1 MESFKTSDGLT
12 LRYVIDDYTDP
23 WRQKDTLVML
33 HAAMG
38 SSRRFYAWVPHLARD
53 FRVVRMDMR
62 GHGESDAPAADQLEF
77 ARLGQD
83 VIELLDHLGIEAA
96 HLAGSSAGGIIAQ
109 SVAIHHP
116 RRVKTLASYAAVP
129 GMKNSKTD
137 RASWLAK
144 ISSKGIAGFLR
155 DTIADRIALD
165 RVEPGFVD
173 WFIEESAR
181 TDVDA
186 LSHFVPMMV
195 GIDLVP
201 ELGKISC
208 PVLVVVPG
216 ADPILSVDEYRLIE
230 QQIPHCEFVVYEG
243 MPHNTTDEVPDR
255 CAQELKRFLL
265 KHTGRT
271 TTPAAR

>member
-1 MESFKTSDGLT
+1 METFTTSDGLN
-12 LRYVIDDYTDP
+12 LRYAVDNYTDP
-23 WRQKDTLVML
+23 WARKDTLVML

-62 GHGESDAPAADQLEF
+62 GHGDSAAPAGDQLLEF
-77 ARLGQD
+77 ERLERD
-83 VIELLDHLGIEAA
+83 VIELLDHLRIESA

-109 SVAIHHP
+109 SVAIRYP
-116 RRVKTLASYAAVP
+116 QRVKSLASFAAVP

-137 RASWLAK
+137 RTGWLK
-144 ISSKGIAGFLR
+144 SIRGKGIAGFLR
-155 DTIADRIALD
+155 ETIADRIAID

-181 TDVDA
+181 TDVETLA
-186 LSHFVPMMV
+186 RFVPMMV
-195 GIDLVP
+195 QIDLVP
-201 ELGKISC
+201 DLGRIRC

-230 QQIPHCEFVVYEG
+230 RQIPDCEFVVYEG
-243 MPHNTTDEVPDR
+243 MPHNITDEVPDR
-255 CAQELKRFLL
+255 CAKELLRFLL
-265 KHTGRT
+265 KQTVEA
-271 TTPAAR
+271 PKAQ